1 MSVSRSSPQSGAGGR
16 RAVTLLCVL
25 LIFGAE
31 TLFAAT
37 LPLFGEVL
45 GYADPVL
52 IGLALSLSSGV
63 GFLLLPFFVRAID
76 GGRMRSLMLMCASLM
91 LLSCLLVMQS
101 NELGVVALLVGS
113 LVFGA
118 ARIVG
123 VVGLLAM
130 VARIPGSRTA
140 NQGWNGGLQR
150 LGSMIALLV
159 GGVLFASENWAGVF
173 VMLMVM
179 IALWWLFA
187 DRSAKMSDAQVTR
200 KVRREQPGRWL
211 LALACVAALRSRR
224 VLAAAALTILILL
237 VLMHGNAFFT
247 MAFAGEID
255 ATALSSLVVTTIVLR
270 DGVAVVGG
278 VLYPFVLQRIGS
290 RGMLWALAV
299 LAVLPMPLMI
309 LAPSAAV
316 PGAFL
321 AAVASGLMVGWGSAT
336 ANLLAAGADSAGA
349 GLRIAA
355 SQLPAGIFLLVAP
368 FAFGGAVLELG
379 IQAAYG
385 MLLLV
390 LAVGGSLMLRAS
402 RGADLAA

>member
-1 MSVSRSSPQSGAGGR
+1 MSRSSPRIGAGGR
-16 RAVTLLCVL
+16 TAVTLLCVL

-45 GYADPVL
+45 DYADPVL

-76 GGRMRSLMLMCASLM
+76 GGRLRSLMLMCAILM
-91 LLSCLLVMQS
+91 LLSCLLVMQA

-123 VVGLLAM
+123 IVGLLAM
-130 VARIPGSRTA
+130 VARLPGSRTA

-150 LGSMIALLV
+150 LGSLIALLI

-173 VMLMVM
+173 IMLMIM
-179 IALWWLFA
+179 IAVWWLFA
-187 DRSAKMSDAQVTR
+187 DRSAKASDAQVTR
-200 KVRREQPGRWL
+200 DVSRALPRRWA
-211 LALACVAALRSRR
+211 LAMACVAALRSRR
-224 VLAAAALTILILL
+224 VLAAAALNILNLL
-237 VLMHGNAFFT
+237 ALMHGNSFFT

-255 ATALSSLVVTTIVLR
+255 AAALSSLVVMTIMLR
-270 DGVAVVGG
+270 DAVAVAGG
-278 VLYPFVLQRIGS
+278 IVYPRVLQGIGS
-290 RGMLWALAV
+290 RGMLRSLAV
-299 LAVLPMPLMI
+299 LAVLPMPLI
-309 LAPSAAV
+309 IFVPAAAV

-336 ANLLAAGADSAGA
+336 ANLLAAGPDSAGA

-355 SQLPAGIFLLVAP
+355 SQLPAGLVLLVAP
-368 FAFGGAVLELG
+368 FAFGGAVLGLG
-379 IQAAYG
+379 VQAAYG
-385 MLLLV
+385 LLLLV
-390 LAVGGSLMLRAS
+390 LTMSGGVMLRAS
-402 RGADLAA
+402 QGTDLAA